1 MKNTVESLFVF
12 VYNRSF
18 KGQIMEKSI
27 DWLKRSLI
35 VAVVISVL
43 FCAYKMG
50 VYNNRDVLCD
60 QVGGIYI
67 NTYTG
72 NRCIIATEIPLP

>member
-1 MKNTVESLFVF
+1 
-12 VYNRSF
+12 
-18 KGQIMEKSI
+18 MEKSI

-35 VAVVISVL
+35 AVVVVVIL
-43 FCAYKMG
+43 FCAYRMG
-50 VYNNRDVLCD
+50 VYNNRNALCD

-72 NRCIIATEIPLP
+72 NKCIIATEIPLP